1 MAGPLGHAT
10 LPTAVFPPSK
20 GELDHSLPDR
30 EFEDKQSARD
40 AQPLSGFFNGIR
52 ANSDPFEIDRHLMVC
67 DLLHNACV
75 RAWAL

>member
-1 MAGPLGHAT
+1 L
-10 LPTAVFPPSK
+10 K

-30 EFEDKQSARD
+30 EFEDKQYARN
-40 AQPLSGFFNGIR
+40 AQPLIGFFNGIR
-52 ANSDPFEIDRHLMVC
+52 ADFRSIPKSDRHRMVC